1 MAEER
6 VVKLTVDASQADKSL
21 KKFGGTLEDVYGEG
35 VQPLNF
41 AIGELE
47 DRLYEMAAAGQSG
60 TKEFADMA
68 KEVASM
74 KKTIIDTDAA
84 VDGLAEGVGTHL
96 GGAIQGVA
104 GGFAL
109 AQGVMGAFGANS
121 EALEETLLKVQ
132 SAMAIA
138 DGIQSVR
145 EGIKAFKA
153 LKVAAMSN
161 IVVQKL
167 LNVVMSLNPVGLI
180 IAGVAALAAAIYAL
194 WDPIKQ
200 LLQFLGLMEEDA
212 IDVAAAHKKITA
224 EYENQLKAMKKLR
237 KQRDADHSHEMKLLD
252 IRHKRIIED
261 MEEQG
266 ASSKEIND
274 EMVRQSN
281 ERYKQ
286 EKENLEATQK
296 DRKDEFN
303 LNLNNIRREQSLYR
317 EAKRQGQ
324 DDRAREIK
332 KTINEKKKAN
342 EDLLFEIRN
351 HHKNVELLEE
361 GHVDRLDEIQDQ
373 QDAKEK
379 ARQQE
384 RLDSWKEYQDNRLNA
399 AREIRDLEM
408 SLMQEGKD
416 KELEMLNTSLDR
428 QIEDVKKA
436 ENLTQAEKQ
445 RLIDLYNQ
453 QREQKQKEINDK
465 YIKAQKDREIKAANE
480 VKAIKDAQAQ
490 EEEDFY
496 EEYRQNVT
504 NRDQLEIEAVQEK
517 YFRLIELAKQYGLDT
532 QELEQ
537 RQADEVKAI
546 KDKSAKEDEERDKQ
560 VQEAKFSMT
569 QSSLTAIN
577 DLVQAFAG
585 ESEAAQRRAFN
596 VNKAVSIAQA
606 TIDTYKSATAIFASV
621 AANPITIANPSAPF
635 IAAGAAVASGVANI
649 STIAAQQFQGGGAG
663 GGGGATN
670 VPSALSSSPQFN
682 IVGDTGINQLA
693 QTLGQQGQTPVEAY
707 VVAGNVTTAQS
718 LERNKINNAS
728 L

>member
-167 LNVVMSLNPVGLI
+167 LNVVMSLNPIGLI
-180 IAGVAALAAAIYAL
+180 VAGVVALGAAIYAL
-194 WDPIKQ
+194 WGPIKQ

-224 EYENQLKAMKKLR
+224 EYEAQLKAMKKLR

-274 EMVRQSN
+274 EMIRQSN

-361 GHVDRLDEIQDQ
+361 GHVDRLDDIDDKRAADEKQRQKEALDNYKAYL
-373 QDAKEK
+373 AKRIE
-379 ARQQE
+379 AR
-384 RLDSWKEYQDNRLNA
+384 
-399 AREIRDLEM
+399 
-408 SLMQEGKD
+408 
-416 KELEMLNTSLDR
+416 R
-428 QIEDVKKA
+428 QIEDLETDLIKN
-436 ENLTQAEKQ
+436 ENER
-445 RLIDLYNQ
+445 RLEEMRLSY
-453 QREQKQKEINDK
+453 E
-465 YIKAQKDREIKAANE
+465 REIE
-480 VKAIKDAQAQ
+480 DIKEKNYKKEQ
-490 EEEDFY
+490 EE
-496 EEYRQNVT
+496 RLVT
-504 NRDQLEIEAVQEK
+504 LLTEKYTRERGEVTRIIEAEQEELN
-517 YFRLIELAKQYGLDT
+517 RPMRMRSVTQHEEMELAKT
-532 QELEQ
+532 QTTIKSAQE
-537 RQADEVKAI
+537 RQAEL
-546 KDKSAKEDEERDKQ
+546 DKESEKEKSVQAAKVEM
-560 VQEAKFSMT
+560 AKM
-569 QSSLTAIN
+569 SLDAIN
-577 DLVQAFAG
+577 GLVQAFAG
-585 ESEAAQRRAFN
+585 DSEDAQRKAFN
-596 VNKAVSIAQA
+596 FNKAVSIAQA
-606 TIDTYKSATAIFASV
+606 VINTAQAVTGALAEPSIVPGERFVKAGV
-621 AANPITIANPSAPF
+621 AA
-635 IAAGAAVASGVANI
+635 AAGAAQIA
-649 STIAAQQFQGGGAG
+649 TIAKTQFQGGTAGAA
-663 GGGGATN
+663 ATAN
-670 VPSALSSSPQFN
+670 VPNAPAAQPQFN
-682 IVGDTGINQLA
+682 VVGDTGINQLA
-693 QTLGQQGQTPVEAY
+693 QTLGQQGQAPVEAY

>member
-47 DRLYEMAAAGQSG
+47 DRLYEMAAAGESG

-74 KKTIIDTDAA
+74 KKVIIDTDAA
-84 VDGLAEGVGTHL
+84 VDGLAEGVGVHL

-200 LLQFLGLMEEDA
+200 LLQFLGLMEEDT
-212 IDVAAAHKKITA
+212 ISAAEANKQLTKS
-224 EYENQLKAMKKLR
+224 YERQTEAMERASKTMDEMHR
-237 KQRDADHSHEMKLLD
+237 HRMKLLQLQGATLEEL
-252 IRHKRIIED
+252 HAEELKQ
-261 MEEQG
+261 MEEAKEARHARAKAERDMIKKSQKMYKK
-266 ASSKEIND
+266 ALAEEDWDTAKSAREQVETSRAKYRELEHEELQYQNNKKEIELQFEKDKAARDKKEVD
-274 EMVRQSN
+274 E
-281 ERYKQ
+281 
-286 EKENLEATQK
+286 
-296 DRKDEFN
+296 
-303 LNLNNIRREQSLYR
+303 
-317 EAKRQGQ
+317 
-324 DDRAREIK
+324 
-332 KTINEKKKAN
+332 
-342 EDLLFEIRN
+342 
-351 HHKNVELLEE
+351 
-361 GHVDRLDEIQDQ
+361 
-373 QDAKEK
+373 EK
-379 ARQQE
+379 ARLKE
-384 RLDSWKEYQDNRLNA
+384 RQDAWKEYQDNRLNA
-399 AREIRDLEM
+399 AREIRDLEI

-416 KELEMLNTSLDR
+416 KELEALNTSLDR
-428 QIEDVKKA
+428 QIEDTKKA
-436 ENLTQAEKQ
+436 ENLTQKEKQ

-453 QREQKQKEINDK
+453 QREQKEKEINNK
-465 YIKAQKDREIKAANE
+465 YIEAQKEREKKAADA
-480 VKAIKDAQAQ
+480 VKAIREAQAQ

-546 KDKSAKEDEERDKQ
+546 KDKAAKEDEEREKQ
-560 VQEAKFSMT
+560 VQEAKFSIT

-649 STIAAQQFQGGGAG
+649 ATIAAQQFQGGGAG
-663 GGGGATN
+663 GGGGAAN
-670 VPSALSSSPQFN
+670 VPSALAASPQFN

-693 QTLGQQGQTPVEAY
+693 QTLGQQGQAPVEAY

-718 LERNKINNAS
+718 LERNKIDNAS

>member
-167 LNVVMSLNPVGLI
+167 LNVVMSLNPIGLI

-200 LLQFLGLMEEDA
+200 LLQFLGLMEEDT
-212 IDVAAAHKKITA
+212 ISAAEANKQLTKS
-224 EYENQLKAMKKLR
+224 YERQTEAMERASKTMDEMHR
-237 KQRDADHSHEMKLLD
+237 HRMKLLQLQGATLEEL
-252 IRHKRIIED
+252 HEEELKQ
-261 MEEQG
+261 MEEAKEARHARAEAERDMIKKSQKMYKK
-266 ASSKEIND
+266 ALAEEDWDTAKSAREQVETSRAKYRELEHEELQYQNNKKEIELQFEKDKAARDKKEID
-274 EMVRQSN
+274 E
-281 ERYKQ
+281 E
-286 EKENLEATQK
+286 
-296 DRKDEFN
+296 
-303 LNLNNIRREQSLYR
+303 
-317 EAKRQGQ
+317 
-324 DDRAREIK
+324 
-332 KTINEKKKAN
+332 KAN
-342 EDLLFEIRN
+342 Q
-351 HHKNVELLEE
+351 K
-361 GHVDRLDEIQDQ
+361 
-373 QDAKEK
+373 
-379 ARQQE
+379 E
-384 RLDSWKEYQDNRLNA
+384 RLDNYKKYLADRLAAKREIEDLELELIDDVDRQKLEKRRVEFERELEDLKSNTSRTAAERAELERLLTEQYNRDLNQIRLDIERKYLEDRMTQRKEFREVEQQDNTQYVNA
-399 AREIRDLEM
+399 LAEAFAKAEENRQQDLE
-408 SLMQEGKD
+408 
-416 KELEMLNTSLDR
+416 
-428 QIEDVKKA
+428 
-436 ENLTQAEKQ
+436 
-445 RLIDLYNQ
+445 
-453 QREQKQKEINDK
+453 RE
-465 YIKAQKDREIKAANE
+465 
-480 VKAIKDAQAQ
+480 
-490 EEEDFY
+490 
-496 EEYRQNVT
+496 
-504 NRDQLEIEAVQEK
+504 
-517 YFRLIELAKQYGLDT
+517 
-532 QELEQ
+532 
-537 RQADEVKAI
+537 
-546 KDKSAKEDEERDKQ
+546 KQ

-649 STIAAQQFQGGGAG
+649 ATIAAQQFQGGGAG
-663 GGGGATN
+663 GGGGAAN

-693 QTLGQQGQTPVEAY
+693 QTLGQQGQAPVEAY